1 VHLNGIVT
9 KYGRYGG
16 FSDVIGG
23 PLAYLYPM
31 TYGVSRPALNRLL
44 TAYVHVR
51 REIVEEAEKIISER
65 FEPDAYIVGVHF
77 RGTDATH
84 NWAGP
89 VTHYRTTRVPYHT
102 YAEEIRRVL
111 AAASNRT
118 SQVFVATDELEFLEF
133 MRAEFGARV
142 LCLDDAPRVPA
153 HGQAIHLDTSLP
165 VSNYQKGKSAIVD
178 CLVLAATSYLVKGR
192 SNLSDASLAFN
203 PDLPYSFLPDIVGT
217 P

>member
-1 VHLNGIVT
+1 MRPSPV
-9 KYGRYGG
+9 
-16 FSDVIGG
+16 
-23 PLAYLYPM
+23 
-31 TYGVSRPALNRLL
+31 VSSPALNRLL

-51 REIVEEAEKIISER
+51 REIVEEAEQIMAAR
-65 FEPDAYIVGVHF
+65 FEPGAYVVGVHF

-84 NWAGP
+84 KWAGAM
-89 VTHYRTTRVPYHT
+89 THYRTTRVPYHT

-111 AAASNRT
+111 AASGYRA
-118 SQVFVATDELEFLEF
+118 SQVFVATDEIEFLEF

-142 LCLDDAPRVPA
+142 VCLDDAPRVPA
-153 HGQAIHLDTSLP
+153 HGQAVHLDSSLP

-203 PDLPYSFLPDIVGT
+203 PDLPYSFLPDLIGT